1 MWIVNLRT
9 ERAPGLGRV
18 ARVMAVIAAAAALVA
33 VVVTM
38 SPRFASA
45 PRPALVPTPAPVF
58 QLCADGNDDRMDDRD
73 SGNDGYDDSMRD
85 DEWTQGAGIMDLW
98 RVERTWRRAAAA
110 LRASNV
116 APVTLTP
123 QAFDPQQRWLRI
135 PGLPNTKLRQA
146 ESSTL
151 DIFKLGD
158 TIYAWSGDRWYRSD
172 KAATAGFRPAEPK
185 ELPYELQSVPARNW
199 HRYPQEWV
207 EKSAEVVLPMGQP
220 GVAGG
225 VSS

>member
-1 MWIVNLRT
+1 MKV
-9 ERAPGLGRV
+9 RAAGSPGLRLLALAGV
-18 ARVMAVIAAAAALVA
+18 AAAAVIAVIAVVA
-33 VVVTM
+33 VVVST

-45 PRPALVPTPAPVF
+45 PRPAPVRTPAPVF

-73 SGNDGYDDSMRD
+73 SGNDGYDESLRD

-98 RVERTWRRAAAA
+98 RVERTWRRAADA

-123 QAFDPQQRWLRI
+123 QAFDPHQRWLRI

-158 TIYAWSGDRWYRSD
+158 TIYAFSGDRWYLSD
-172 KAATAGFRPAEPK
+172 KAAAPAFRPADAK

-199 HRYPQEWV
+199 HRYPQEWI
-207 EKSAEVVLPMGQP
+207 EKSAGLVLP
-220 GVAGG
+220 AGHSAAARG